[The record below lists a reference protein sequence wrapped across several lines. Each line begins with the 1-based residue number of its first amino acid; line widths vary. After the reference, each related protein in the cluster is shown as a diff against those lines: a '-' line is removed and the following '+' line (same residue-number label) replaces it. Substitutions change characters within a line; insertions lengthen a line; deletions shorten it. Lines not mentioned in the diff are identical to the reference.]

1 MVVLKDTMCRFDSK
15 CTPKQQTVEVK
26 ICASSTSAVDGGEWS
41 AAHYYR
47 SNPGRKIPLLTEV
60 NRVEVQVLPDIHF
73 VVHFQ

>member
-1 MVVLKDTMCRFDSK
+1 MCRFDSK

-26 ICASSTSAVDGGEWS
+26 ICAFSTSAVDVGEWS

-60 NRVEVQVLPDIHF
+60 NRAEVEVLANINF
-73 VVHFQ
+73 VAHFQ